1 MQHLIGILV
10 LSYKYGLTRVHEH
23 FEALLKTLQSSEPF
37 SYSLVP
43 QPFMSIIRGH
53 TSNSHSWRERGF
65 FVRINSASVEE
76 SGIPIFLGNI
86 LPLFPEDMIATRNLL
101 RSADPVE
108 VVEEETDSDMGD
120 AVPQDVPIGDGKRK
134 GKGIDL
140 DDIEFSADG
149 FPLPGW
155 DPGFVPGD
163 GSITSEMP
171 LPDCDF
177 ENLFSNLPPGF
188 DSYQEARVFRFKAEE
203 AERQLALLRSK
214 ASARNERLA
223 GDHAKALRHAERKG
237 MSNYAAMVEARA
249 SQFKA
254 EYQQLKEA

>member
-1 MQHLIGILV
+1 MFFLNITNLLV
-10 LSYKYGLTRVHEH
+10 FHAV
-23 FEALLKTLQSSEPF
+23 
-37 SYSLVP
+37 
-43 QPFMSIIRGH
+43 
-53 TSNSHSWRERGF
+53 
-65 FVRINSASVEE
+65 
-76 SGIPIFLGNI
+76 GNI
-86 LPLFPEDMIATRNLL
+86 LPLFPEDMMATSNLL
-101 RSADPVE
+101 RSGPFFWTSFTLERVRRALALFRSRADPVE

-188 DSYQEARVFRFKAEE
+188 DSYPSVDEPAR
-203 AERQLALLRSK
+203 
-214 ASARNERLA
+214 
-223 GDHAKALRHAERKG
+223 
-237 MSNYAAMVEARA
+237 
-249 SQFKA
+249 
-254 EYQQLKEA
+254 